1 MIRVNFADKASR
13 DAFADRFKLDTTVG
27 DNQLDIGWHL
37 LQFAK
42 KDDKALD
49 YEEAVVLQSGPSA
62 KSEKEFIVKGDPA
75 SFGAH
80 ATVVDN
86 LGEGFYLVKSSEGLV
101 LGDHVDSI
109 EEITSP
115 TTFLGNATDINNMNA
130 EDTTLDPRS
139 SEGQWA
145 RIRVAS
151 RYRPL
156 LDQYSTHAM
165 KYNSKPELY
174 VVDTGIHF
182 DNPEFDYPEL
192 ETENFWAVP
201 RFNGDFTGYNS
212 HGTSVASMAVGKNLG
227 IANNCKLLSVKI
239 QNQGGDTASIFE
251 LGQAFDA
258 IAAVA
263 AANPTITRIVNC
275 SWGVARSSYLDAKVQ
290 KLLNLGVTVVCAA
303 GNNGISV
310 EDISPAGMNDVITV
324 ASMDK
329 YDIPS
334 GFNNI
339 SPTDAGVTTGHGLS
353 LDIFAPG
360 ENVMVAYG
368 PSGYKVAS
376 GTSFAAPIVA
386 GIACEIG
393 ALNAGVVPYSI
404 MKPTILD
411 TATPNALLFEADA
424 NGVEKF
430 SENQN
435 KVAYIFTSDPNANY
449 KVREMVMYLGVHYD
463 GQPIV
468 ADMNSSLDLN
478 ALKKVTGESPVF
490 SIEWSDPALQATYS
504 PFVSIDPVT
513 GMFKIEEPTVEL
525 DAETKLKMVDFKG
538 IATIAGTR
546 IETPSLFFFD
556 TNPAYKETQ
565 QGDVTLAL
573 TNTNSISFFGFWG
586 VILK

>member
-13 DAFADRFKLDTTVG
+13 DAFADRFKLEAKVG
-27 DNQLDIGWHL
+27 DVQLDIGWHL

-42 KDDKALD
+42 LDDKALD
-49 YEEAVVLQSGPSA
+49 YEEVAVLQSGPSA
-62 KSEKEFIVKGDPA
+62 KAEKEFIVKGVPA
-75 SFGAH
+75 NFEAH
-80 ATVVDN
+80 GTIVDD
-86 LGEGFYLVKSSEGLV
+86 LGSGFYLVKSDNGLV

-115 TTFLGNATDINNMNA
+115 TTFLGVASDINSMNPETA
-130 EDTTLDPRS
+130 TLNPTS
-139 SEGQWA
+139 AEGQWA
-145 RIRVAS
+145 RIRCAS

-156 LDQYSTHAM
+156 AEQYSTYEM
-165 KYNSKPELY
+165 RYNSKPELY

-182 DNPEFDYPEL
+182 ENPEFDYPEL
-192 ETENFWAVP
+192 EKVNFWAVP

-227 IANNCKLLSVKI
+227 IANYAKLLSVKI
-239 QNQGGDTASIFE
+239 QNKDNDQATVYE

-263 AANPTITRIVNC
+263 AADPTITRIVNC
-275 SWGVARSSYLDAKVQ
+275 SWGVARSAYLDAKVK
-290 KLLNLGVTVVCAA
+290 KLLDLGVTVVCAA

-310 EDISPAGMNDVITV
+310 EDISPAGMDDVITV
-324 ASMDK
+324 ASSDK

-353 LDIFAPG
+353 LDMFAPG

-368 PSGYKVAS
+368 PTGYAVVS
-376 GTSFAAPIVA
+376 GTSYSAPLVA

-393 ALNAGVVPYSI
+393 AINHGVVPFSL
-404 MKPTILD
+404 MKNTILD
-411 TATPNALLFEADA
+411 TATINALLFEPDA

-435 KVAYIFTSDPNANY
+435 KLAYIFTSDPNANY
-449 KVREMVMYLGVHYD
+449 KLREMIMYLGVHHD
-463 GQPIV
+463 GAAIV
-468 ADMNSSLDLN
+468 ADLNSSLDSTTLS
-478 ALKKVTGESPVF
+478 KVVGGSSVF
-490 SIEWSDPALQATYS
+490 SIEWLDPALKADYESCIDINQATG
-504 PFVSIDPVT
+504 VLTIT
-513 GMFKIEEPTVEL
+513 EPTVAL
-525 DAETKLKMVDFKG
+525 DADTKLKMIEFRGVADIGG
-538 IATIAGTR
+538 IKL
-546 IETPSLFFFD
+546 ETPVLFFFHA
-556 TNPAYKETQ
+556 NPEYKETQ
-565 QGDVTLAL
+565 QNDITLAL

-586 VILK
+586 TILK